1 MMRKIQTFAEIMFI
15 EFPLIFDIRR
25 SVVIAMFFVGLTYS
39 CSYAQYA
46 TAPETATNEQQS
58 VDTPTDE
65 QTVNDPPVTEQMAVT
80 ETEPTGSDPVAMIET
95 STPEAAV
102 EPSSTIQEGHVTL
115 DFKEA
120 DIRNVLRILAYKS
133 GVNIVPGPEVAG
145 LVSIQLTDVPWEK
158 ALAVILETY
167 GYGYDR
173 KENIILVTTI
183 ENLKKRREDAKILS
197 DQEPLITKTFILNY
211 AKASKV
217 IGSIEKM
224 KTARGTIDFDDR
236 TNTLIIRDIPSNVE
250 LIAQI
255 IPSLDQ
261 PTPQVLIE
269 SKVVETTLS
278 NTENLGVDWV
288 AKATAQGMKM
298 PTVWPFTTQSEN
310 KYLPDAIPT
319 APAANFTYGTLD
331 SSQFQAILEILKTRT
346 DTNILSSPRIVTVD
360 NQKAS
365 ISVGSQYPIPS
376 YTYNEEQARLQV
388 SGWEYMDI
396 GVLFDVTPHVNNA
409 GFVTM
414 DIQPRITDILDFVT
428 VENTSL
434 PRLSNEAAKT
444 SVMVKDGQTL
454 VIAGLIKDKI
464 TDTKKK
470 VPFLG
475 DIPILGIAFK
485 KTSKTISKTD
495 LLIFIKPT
503 ILTPDASTGNTN
515 VAVNS
520 ASGS

>member
-1 MMRKIQTFAEIMFI
+1 MSKGITTAVFSVIFI
-15 EFPLIFDIRR
+15 
-25 SVVIAMFFVGLTYS
+25 SSYS
-39 CSYAQYA
+39 FAQYPTVPSSELDVHQEPPA
-46 TAPETATNEQQS
+46 API
-58 VDTPTDE
+58 
-65 QTVNDPPVTEQMAVT
+65 VTEQTAVSAT
-80 ETEPTGSDPVAMIET
+80 ETAEHELAPAIET
-95 STPEAAV
+95 ETPDSTAELSPV
-102 EPSSTIQEGHVTL
+102 PKEGHVTL

-133 GVNIVPGPEVAG
+133 GVNIVAGPEVTG

-158 ALAVILETY
+158 ALSVILETY

-173 KENIILVTTI
+173 KDNIILVTTI
-183 ENLKKRREDAKILS
+183 ENLKKRREDAKILA
-197 DQEPLITKTFILNY
+197 DQEPLVTQTFILNY
-211 AKASKV
+211 AKAAKV
-217 IGSIEKM
+217 ISSIEKM
-224 KTARGTIDFDDR
+224 KTSRGTIDFDDR

-250 LIAQI
+250 LISQI

-269 SKVVETTLS
+269 AKVVETTLS

-288 AKATAQGMKM
+288 AKATVQGMKM
-298 PTVWPFTTQSEN
+298 PTVWPFTAKSEN

-331 SSQFQAILEILKTRT
+331 ASQFQAILEILKTRT

-444 SVMVKDGQTL
+444 SVMIKDGQTL

-470 VPFLG
+470 VPLLG
-475 DIPILGIAFK
+475 DLPIVGLAFR

-503 ILTPDASTGNTN
+503 IITPDAAGTNTN
-515 VAVNS
+515 VAENT
-520 ASGS
+520 ATGS

>member
-1 MMRKIQTFAEIMFI
+1 MLRK
-15 EFPLIFDIRR
+15 
-25 SVVIAMFFVGLTYS
+25 VVIALFLVGLFYAYS
-39 CSYAQYA
+39 HAQYPDA
-46 TAPETATNEQQS
+46 SSPQPTAESEQTPNEQATNE
-58 VDTPTDE
+58 
-65 QTVNDPPVTEQMAVT
+65 
-80 ETEPTGSDPVAMIET
+80 PVAGTSAETTGAELAQPSQPDSTVATEISETPIE
-95 STPEAAV
+95 
-102 EPSSTIQEGHVTL
+102 SSDAPKDGHVTL
-115 DFKEA
+115 DFKDA

-133 GVNIVPGPEVAG
+133 GVNIVAGPDVTG

-167 GYGYDR
+167 NYGYDR

-211 AKASKV
+211 AKASK
-217 IGSIEKM
+217 IISSIEKM

-269 SKVVETTLS
+269 AKIIETTLS
-278 NTENLGVDWV
+278 NTENLGVDWI
-288 AKATAQGMKM
+288 AKATVQGMKM
-298 PTVWPFTTQSEN
+298 PTVWPFTAQSGN
-310 KYLPDAIPT
+310 KYLPDTI
-319 APAANFTYGTLD
+319 PAADDTNFTYGTLD
-331 SSQFQAILEILKTRT
+331 SSQFQAVLEILKTRT

-444 SVMVKDGQTL
+444 SVMIKDEQTL

-464 TDTKKK
+464 IDTKKK
-470 VPFLG
+470 VPLLG
-475 DIPILGIAFK
+475 DIPILGLAFK
-485 KTSKTISKTD
+485 KTSKTITKTD

-503 ILTPDASTGNTN
+503 IITPDTTTGNATIN
-515 VAVNS
+515 TA
-520 ASGS
+520 ATGS